1 LTPGFRISNK
11 SNIYFPGIGQKREM
25 SLTEP
30 PSIPDTTKEQEILER
45 RAKPARRKRLLRIL
59 VPVLLVIAIV
69 AAWLLL
75 NQNANSTDPTVAGR
89 PLSNPHI
96 HLHTVALGGRPGVV
110 YLGTHFGMFTSTD
123 SGHTWPQPR
132 GVLNSVMIT
141 TIAVSSSNPKLLAVT
156 AIPVSG
162 VGQQMGTYFSS
173 DGGNTWQAHNP
184 PGLSLSAYP
193 YTIAA
198 GPASGGQFLAFF
210 SDAGWFE
217 TRDMGAHWHPIT
229 NSTLSNMLTPS
240 LLTDPTNPNHLLL
253 GGDAGLYESYDDG
266 NSWNHITSVKGN
278 VYSIVASH
286 TTPRTIFS
294 ATDQGIYRW
303 QGNSTQISRLTDLP
317 MTSPPT
323 RLAVDATGNVLY
335 GLSALDLWSSS
346 DSGTTWQHRWH
357 FNRGDLISL
366 IVDPLHPDHLYA
378 GFFLPAE
385 VEYSIDGGKTWHI
398 LTD

>member
-1 LTPGFRISNK
+1 
-11 SNIYFPGIGQKREM
+11 M

-30 PSIPDTTKEQEILER
+30 PSIPDTTKEQEIPER
-45 RAKPARRKRLLRIL
+45 KAKPALRKRLLRIL
-59 VPVLLVIAIV
+59 VPVLLVIVIV

-89 PLSNPHI
+89 PLSNPHT
-96 HLHTVALGGRPGVV
+96 HLHTVALGGRPSVV

-132 GVLNSVMIT
+132 GMLNSVMIT
-141 TIAVSSSNPKLLAVT
+141 TIAVSSSNPNLLAVT
-156 AIPVSG
+156 AVPVSG

-173 DGGNTWQAHNP
+173 DGGNTWLAHNP

-193 YTIAA
+193 YTIVA

-217 TRDMGAHWHPIT
+217 TRDMGAHWHAIT
-229 NSTLSNMLTPS
+229 NSTLSNMLAPS

-286 TTPRTIFS
+286 TTPRTIFC

-303 QGNSTQISRLTDLP
+303 QGNSTQISQLSNLP
-317 MTSPPT
+317 MASPPT

-335 GLSALDLWSSS
+335 GLSAQDLWSSS

-357 FNRGDLISL
+357 FNRGDLVSL
-366 IVDPLHPDHLYA
+366 LVDPLHPDLLYA

-385 VEYSIDGGKTWHI
+385 VAYSIDGGKSWHV